1 MQIHTRSSKT
11 YKYLSL
17 FTYDKR
23 KARDLIAI
31 MSQNQKQF
39 NKVTLVHVVAK
50 QVPKSQNL
58 KKMLYKLHGG
68 LKTTGEY
75 SYF

>member
-1 MQIHTRSSKT
+1 
-11 YKYLSL
+11 
-17 FTYDKR
+17 
-23 KARDLIAI
+23 

-39 NKVTLVHVVAK
+39 NNKNKVTLVHVVAK